1 MRGTPV
7 LLVAALLT
15 RAAALAAEVQGDD
28 PAARLRATREW
39 YGDDGAGRGRILEA
53 ARRERDRYAVGE
65 SRAARMTKAL
75 VGSSG
80 TFINIGPSKADFA
93 FNGARYNEIDSGRVR
108 QILAHPM
115 DPDVLYLAT
124 AGGGVWKTYTARSST
139 VLWEPLTDAIGTT
152 AVGTLAMDPS
162 NPDILF
168 LGFGDPFDV
177 KQPGITR
184 STDGGGTWSAP
195 AVLHASYAVGN
206 GTQEWTAGSVTDI
219 KVDPRNSAV
228 VLATTDAG
236 LFRWRPMSSA
246 TSTCGAWRTRAT
258 TSGSPPGRPGTS
270 PRRRRPLAMGRS
282 RSGDR
287 PTMA

>member
-1 MRGTPV
+1 M
-7 LLVAALLT
+7 LLGG
-15 RAAALAAEVQGDD
+15 AAASGAEVELDD

-39 YGDDGAGRGRILEA
+39 YGDDVAGRARILDA
-53 ARRERDRYAVGE
+53 ARMERDRYAIGQGGGG
-65 SRAARMTKAL
+65 SRANALSATSNGAFVSLGPAR
-75 VGSSG
+75 
-80 TFINIGPSKADFA
+80 ADFA
-93 FNGARYNEIDSGRVR
+93 VNGVQYSEIDSGRVR

-115 DPDVLYLAT
+115 DPDVLFIAT
-124 AGGGVWKTYTARSST
+124 AGGGVWKTYTATAPT
-139 VLWEPLTDAIGTT
+139 VLWEPLTDALGST
-152 AVGTLAMDPS
+152 AVGTLAVDPS

-177 KQPGITR
+177 RQPGIVR

-236 LFRWRPMSSA
+236 LFR
-246 TSTCGAWRTRAT
+246 STDAGVTWNHV
-258 TSGSPPGRPGTS
+258 
-270 PRRRRPLAMGRS
+270 PLASDVQRYFYMWS
-282 RSGDR
+282 LAYAGDDVWLD
-287 PTMA
+287 

>member
-1 MRGTPV
+1 
-7 LLVAALLT
+7 
-15 RAAALAAEVQGDD
+15 E
-28 PAARLRATREW
+28 
-39 YGDDGAGRGRILEA
+39 GAGRVRILHA
-53 ARRERDRYAVGE
+53 AQRERDRYAVGE

-184 STDGGGTWSAP
+184 STDG
-195 AVLHASYAVGN
+195 
-206 GTQEWTAGSVTDI
+206 AG
-219 KVDPRNSAV
+219 
-228 VLATTDAG
+228 
-236 LFRWRPMSSA
+236 
-246 TSTCGAWRTRAT
+246 
-258 TSGSPPGRPGTS
+258 PG
-270 PRRRRPLAMGRS
+270 RRRPCSMPATRWGTAPRN
-282 RSGDR
+282 G
-287 PTMA
+287 P

>member
-1 MRGTPV
+1 
-7 LLVAALLT
+7 
-15 RAAALAAEVQGDD
+15 
-28 PAARLRATREW
+28 
-39 YGDDGAGRGRILEA
+39 
-53 ARRERDRYAVGE
+53 
-65 SRAARMTKAL
+65 MTKAL

-124 AGGGVWKTYTARSST
+124 AGGGVWKTCTARLST

-195 AVLHASYAVGN
+195 AVLHASYAAGN
-206 GTQEWTAGSVTDI
+206 STQELTAGSVTDI

-236 LFRWRPMSSA
+236 LFR
-246 TSTCGAWRTRAT
+246 STDAGITW
-258 TSGSPPGRPGTS
+258 SHV
-270 PRRRRPLAMGRS
+270 PLASDVQRYFYMWSLARS
-282 RSGDR
+282 EEHTSELQSLAYLVCRLLLEKKKK
-287 PTMA
+287 